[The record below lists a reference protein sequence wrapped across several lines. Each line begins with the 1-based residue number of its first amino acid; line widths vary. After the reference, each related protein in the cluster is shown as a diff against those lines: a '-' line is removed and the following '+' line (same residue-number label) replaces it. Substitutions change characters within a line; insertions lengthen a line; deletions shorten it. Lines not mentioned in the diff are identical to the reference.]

1 MSLMIFLSTVST
13 IDKLALPNCS
23 LPVCTLSL
31 AIVVST
37 LGWEIALLQEGLEQ
51 EPDVGWEV
59 PCEVCHGM
67 PARVPGSFQ
76 STASVPD
83 QE

>member
-13 IDKLALPNCS
+13 MDKWALPNCS

-59 PCEVCHGM
+59 PWDGHGM

-76 STASVPD
+76 STASVL
-83 QE
+83 